1 MKKKFTLFLFSFAL
15 VFILSA
21 CSFSLDK
28 KPSEKQVDDNIQQK
42 ENVVDKKNTNSG
54 SKTIDSILASQSDI
68 KKFNNPE
75 ELKEFLEN
83 SQTSSGGE
91 YYSRGMNMD
100 DMVFAD
106 MAESAVDGMAV
117 KSAPQAMGLGSAETE
132 NDFSQTN
139 VQVEGVDESDIVKTD
154 GDYIY
159 SLTQNELFIIKANPV
174 ESTEIVSKI
183 KFESSPRNIYIN
195 DDKLVVFGEDFQ
207 VSKATYSQSFRRNS
221 PYTYF
226 KIFDISDRS
235 EPSQLRDIRFEGSY
249 SNSRMIGNYV
259 YFITSTYNYYIDGE
273 PILPRVLENGVDT
286 ACREDKCIM
295 PDVYYFNLPY
305 NRYNF
310 SSINVL
316 DLANIDS
323 DVEREVYILSNN
335 QNMYV
340 SESNIYI
347 TYTKYISE
355 EQLVMEMTKEI
366 LVPRLP
372 QKEADKIVAIDAVE
386 NFILN
391 DNEKINK
398 ISVILERYI
407 QGLPDDEQESLEKEI
422 LAEMKKKYE
431 DISKEL
437 EKTVIHKVEIDGSNI
452 EYKTSG
458 EVTGHVLNQF
468 SMDEN
473 DGYFRIATTKNR
485 TWSRFDDGSSESY
498 SNLYILDENLKQ
510 IGAIEDLAP
519 DERIYSVRFMQ
530 NRAYL
535 VTFKQTDPLFVIDL
549 SDLRNPKVLGELKI
563 PGFSNYL
570 HPYDET
576 TLIGIGKDAKLNEH
590 ERVVT
595 GGLKVSLFDVSDVA
609 NPREADNII
618 IGDAGS
624 DSIALNDHRAFLF
637 SADRNLLVIP
647 ATIRE
652 PVTGIGASSNGTRY
666 GKMDFRGALWFDIK
680 KDKIELKEK
689 IIHSDDGEREGEN
702 YRWNGNSYYDSSVKR
717 SLYINDVLY
726 TISDKY
732 LKMNS
737 LTSSD
742 EIGNL
747 ELKLEKKDDFEIINN
762 KLISQLKQ

>member
-1 MKKKFTLFLFSFAL
+1 MQKNLKLFILFLAL
-15 VFILSA
+15 TFVLSA
-21 CSFSLDK
+21 CSFSLSK
-28 KPSEKQVDDNIQQK
+28 NPTTVQPENNIKPTEKVTENIK
-42 ENVVDKKNTNSG
+42 TDSG
-54 SKTIDSILASQSDI
+54 SKTIENILASQSEI
-68 KKFNNPE
+68 KKFDNPE

-83 SQTSSGGE
+83 SQVNSGE
-91 YYSRGMNMD
+91 NYYRS

-106 MAESAVDGMAV
+106 SSFGGMEVAEMATDGMML
-117 KSAPQAMGLGSAETE
+117 KSAPQAVPTAPGLGSAEGE

-159 SLTQNELFIIKANPV
+159 SLTQNELFIIKASPAS
-174 ESTEIVSKI
+174 EAKIVSKI
-183 KFESSPRNIYIN
+183 KFESSPKNIYIN
-195 DDKLVVFGEDFQ
+195 KNKLVVFGEDFQ
-207 VSKATYSQSFRRNS
+207 VSKETYSQSFRRNS
-221 PYTYF
+221 SYTYF

-249 SNSRMIGNYV
+249 ANSRMIGDYV
-259 YFITSTYNYYIDGE
+259 YFVTNTYNYYIDGE
-273 PILPRVLENGVDT
+273 PILPRVLEDGVDT
-286 ACREDKCIM
+286 ACTAEKCIM
-295 PDVYYFNLPY
+295 PDVYYFDIPY

-310 SSINVL
+310 SSVNVV
-316 DLANIDS
+316 DLANINS
-323 DVEREVYILSNN
+323 DVEREVYILSDN

-366 LVPRLP
+366 LVPKLP
-372 QKEADKIVAIDAVE
+372 QKEADKIVAIDLVE
-386 NFILN
+386 EFILS
-391 DNEKINK
+391 DSEKIRK
-398 ISVILERYI
+398 ISAILERYI
-407 QGLPDDEQESLEKEI
+407 QSLPDDEQEKLEKQVEE
-422 LAEMKKKYE
+422 EMKKKYE

-437 EKTVIHKVEIDGSNI
+437 EKTVIHKVEINGSDI

-473 DGYFRIATTKNR
+473 KGYFRIATTKNR
-485 TWSRFDDGSSESY
+485 TWSRFDDGSNESY
-498 SNLYILDENLKQ
+498 SNLYVLDKDLKQ
-510 IGAIEDLAP
+510 VGALEDLAP

-549 SDLRNPKVLGELKI
+549 SDARNPKVLGELKI

-576 TLIGIGKDAKLNEH
+576 TLIGIGKDAKLNEY

-595 GGLKVSLFDVSDVA
+595 GGLKISLFDVSDVA
-609 NPREADNII
+609 NPKEADSII
-618 IGDAGS
+618 IGGVGS
-624 DSIALNDHRAFLF
+624 DSIALNDHKAFLF
-637 SADRNLLVIP
+637 SSDKNLLVIP
-647 ATIRE
+647 ATLRE
-652 PVTGIGASSNGTRY
+652 VEGENRY
-666 GKMDFRGALWFDIK
+666 GKINFRGALWFDIK
-680 KDKIELKEK
+680 KDSVELKER
-689 IIHSDDGEREGEN
+689 ISHFEEGELEGKQ
-702 YRWNGNSYYDSSVKR
+702 YYWNGYGYYDASVKR

-726 TISDKY
+726 TVSDKY
-732 LKMNS
+732 LKINS

-742 EIGNL
+742 EVNKL
-747 ELKLEKKDDFEIINN
+747 ELSLEKKDDFEIINN
-762 KLISQLKQ
+762 N